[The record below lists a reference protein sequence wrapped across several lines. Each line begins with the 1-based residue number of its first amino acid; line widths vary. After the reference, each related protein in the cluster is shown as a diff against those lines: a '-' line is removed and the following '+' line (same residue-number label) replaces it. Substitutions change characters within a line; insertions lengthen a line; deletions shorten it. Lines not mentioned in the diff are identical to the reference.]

1 MTRFCAIALAMSPML
16 ALLGCGGGGG
26 PSLEVKVGDEVAFS
40 CGEMKVTELGPDE
53 GGFRYDGCGHAVWVE
68 FDTNSGHAGKIETVT
83 IDDLSYFTGTYP
95 DGFAPGDHG
104 VHVIPSQ
111 TKTLTLTLGPKRP

>member
-40 CGEMKVTELGPDE
+40 CGEMKVTELGPDG

-68 FDTNSGHAGKIETVT
+68 FDTNSGHAASSSPMKS
-83 IDDLSYFTGTYP
+83 LSARRLCSP
-95 DGFAPGDHG
+95 RWAPSC
-104 VHVIPSQ
+104 IMMPS
-111 TKTLTLTLGPKRP
+111 PC